1 MLITSLENSRV
12 AMYGIITFVIRT
24 VIEKVIC
31 NQIQS
36 SLYLNVARAKGHGPE
51 TQERHREKDY
61 HAEIKQW
68 GTFYHVILEN
78 RERKRKR
85 QRPKERGAI
94 FLCNPKLLS
103 VPQCAASKWR
113 GCLPVPAALCWQ
125 RSTART
131 PSHSI
136 EDISLAFSSLAASF
150 SRSLFHPPHTHT
162 LNTSHSLTSVMLQ

>member
-1 MLITSLENSRV
+1 
-12 AMYGIITFVIRT
+12 MYGIITFVIWT

-103 VPQCAASKWR
+103 VPQCAASKWS
-113 GCLPVPAALCWQ
+113 GCLPVPATLCWQ
-125 RSTART
+125 CSTART
-131 PSHSI
+131 PSHST
-136 EDISLAFSSLAASF
+136 EDISLVFSSLAASF
-150 SRSLFHPPHTHT
+150 SFSSPSHAHTKHIT
-162 LNTSHSLTSVMLQ
+162 LSLTFVMLQ